1 MRFVL
6 GKKIANLLML
16 YSLPALTLT
25 GAAQQLSGHRVCTQ
39 SAFTVDDRTHLG
51 KQKDN

>member
-6 GKKIANLLML
+6 GKKIANLLTL
-16 YSLPALTLT
+16 YSPALTLT

-39 SAFTVDDRTHLG
+39 SAFTVDDRTHFG